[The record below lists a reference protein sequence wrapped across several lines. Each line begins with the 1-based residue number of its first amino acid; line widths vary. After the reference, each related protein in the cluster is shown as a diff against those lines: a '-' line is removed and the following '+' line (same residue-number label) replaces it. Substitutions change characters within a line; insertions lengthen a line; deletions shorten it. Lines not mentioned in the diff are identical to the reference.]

1 METSNYYITVTEAAE
16 ALGVAPRT
24 VRYHAQEL
32 GGFKQ
37 FGRWMLSADAVQQHM
52 PPDYANDLRQ
62 MRLPLR
68 GGGDA

>member
-1 METSNYYITVTEAAE
+1 METSNYITVTEAAE

-24 VRYHAQEL
+24 VRYHAHEL

>member
-1 METSNYYITVTEAAE
+1 METSNYLTVTEAAE

-24 VRYHAQEL
+24 VRYHAHEL

-52 PPDYANDLRQ
+52 PPGNDNDPRQ
-62 MRLPLR
+62 LELDL
-68 GGGDA
+68 GDQS